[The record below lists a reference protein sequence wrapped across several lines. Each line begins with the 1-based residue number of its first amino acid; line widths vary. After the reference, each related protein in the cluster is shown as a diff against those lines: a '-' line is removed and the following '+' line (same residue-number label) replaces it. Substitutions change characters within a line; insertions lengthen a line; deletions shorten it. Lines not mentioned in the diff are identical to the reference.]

1 LATYTNNFNL
11 KKLDLKDSPP
21 KITDIN
27 DNWDIIDEALANGSG
42 SGDEVIKT
50 YTITPEMWLGSAFP
64 YICRVTHELGGEPT
78 SMPLVDL
85 DLSSCTDMDEVMDL
99 ESAYNNLYRV
109 TFDTSV
115 MTLYSK
121 DIPEISF
128 NITVKAVM

>member
-1 LATYTNNFNL
+1 MATYTENYNL

-27 DNWDIIDEALANGSG
+27 DNWDIIDRALADSG
-42 SGDEVIKT
+42 NAGNEVIKT
-50 YTITPEMWLGSAFP
+50 YTITPDMWLGSAFP
-64 YICRVTHELGGEPT
+64 FTCRVTHELGGEPA

-85 DLSSCTDMDEVMDL
+85 DVSSCTEMDEVMDV

-109 TFDTSV
+109 TFDSSI

-121 DIPEISF
+121 DIPEVSF
-128 NITVKAVM
+128 KITVKAVM